1 MQMNPRFA
9 LAAPRRARVEI
20 IPLIDVVFFLLAT
33 FVLFSFMMSSTRS
46 LPLTLP
52 KGGPDTGA
60 ENVVLQ
66 VTEGGQ
72 AYWNQE
78 LISLVELPA
87 RLAAYRSKT
96 ADPRVLISGDE
107 KVKFGPVVSAI
118 DAVRLAGIRNFS
130 VETHTRPTGK

>member
-33 FVLFSFMMSSTRS
+33 FVLFSFMMAHTRA

-52 KGGPDTGA
+52 AVGESTKTD
-60 ENVVLQ
+60 NVVLQ
-66 VTEGGQ
+66 LVAGGS

-78 LISLVELPA
+78 PISLAELPA
-87 RLAAYRSKT
+87 RLTAYKKQT
-96 ADPRVLISGDE
+96 ADPRVLISGDDQ
-107 KVKFGPVVSAI
+107 VKFGPVVAAI
-118 DAVRLAGIRNFS
+118 DEVRSAGIRNFS
-130 VETHTRPTGK
+130 VETHTRPAGK